1 MLILFQV
8 EGGKKMN
15 TRLKEF
21 RKKKR
26 MSQRDLARV
35 SGESQYIQWN
45 TNRRSAFNCEWCTLC
60 T

>member
-1 MLILFQV
+1 
-8 EGGKKMN
+8 MN